1 MTKCSKLA
9 CPEVTTPLLKFMAEF
24 VNNKSQRIT
33 SGLAEVVAHL
43 GGWIVGNRAGE
54 GVGEV

>member
-1 MTKCSKLA
+1 M
-9 CPEVTTPLLKFMAEF
+9 LKFMAEF